1 MPKTEAQKRADAK
14 YRAKKLSD
22 GTKKQINA
30 TLDIEDYNMIDSYSK
45 EISTS
50 KAQLIV
56 KAVRYCK
63 EHDIKLQ

>member
-30 TLDIEDYNMIDSYSK
+30 TLDIEDYNIIDSYSK
-45 EISTS
+45 EINTS

-63 EHDIKLQ
+63 EHDIKL

>member
-1 MPKTEAQKRADAK
+1 MISEAKKRADAR
-14 YRAKKLSD
+14 YHAKKIAD
-22 GTKKQINA
+22 GTNKRIGA
-30 TLDIEDYNMIDSYSK
+30 TVKTEDYNMIENYSQQLG
-45 EISTS
+45 IS